1 MLLLGD
7 FGGTPRKNQVTF
19 LRGNHGISFVFPNT
33 WVGWGFRKAK
43 KFNEAWMHRDPPK
56 NASKTW
62 KAIEG
67 LKSLIMKGACFIV
80 GDGAV
85 IDIWKDPWVPWL
97 PNFLPQPKYETIN
110 ERLVVFCFI
119 NQSIRTW
126 NVYKLKE
133 LFDEVFVEAI
143 TKIKIPYSPRPD
155 RLVWILDPKG
165 RFSVKLA
172 FNCNQLKL
180 ETFVANSTWNRLWK
194 LNMHER
200 LKMFI

>member
-1 MLLLGD
+1 MVISNSD
-7 FGGTPRKNQVTF
+7 SICMRA
-19 LRGNHGISFVFPNT
+19 LRS
-33 WVGWGFRKAK
+33 
-43 KFNEAWMHRDPPK
+43 KFKVRSDWMHRDPPK

-97 PNFLPQPKYETIN
+97 PNFFPQPKYETIN
-110 ERLVVFCFI
+110 ERLVVSCLI
-119 NQSIRTW
+119 NQSTRTW

-133 LFDEVFVEAI
+133 LFDEVSVKTI
-143 TKIKIPYSPRPD
+143 TKIQIPYSPRPY

-165 RFSVKLA
+165 RFSVKSA
-172 FNCNQLKL
+172 FNCNQSNL
-180 ETFVANSTWNRLWK
+180 ETFVADLTWNRLWK